1 MKTIIAVSIFFFSS
15 LLLAGGSGG
24 GGGVRPGM
32 NFFVGVNESENSR
45 TEMEIYL
52 QGGSQ
57 VGTLDQLFPTPDSK
71 HVLDFV
77 KTIGFD
83 SSGKVLFQYKG
94 YESSAIVTH
103 AVDVSEFNENYL
115 DAIKKSQK
123 SKTWESVTV
132 EGLVN

>member
-15 LLLAGGSGG
+15 LLFAGGTGG

-32 NFFVGVNESENSR
+32 NFFVGVNGSGNSR
-45 TEMEIYL
+45 PEMEIL
-52 QGGSQ
+52 LEGGSQ
-57 VGTLDQLFPTPDSK
+57 VGTLGQLIPTPDGKS
-71 HVLDFV
+71 VEDFV

-83 SSGKVLFQYKG
+83 NSGKVLFQYKSFD
-94 YESSAIVTH
+94 SSEIVTH